1 MNNIILFVVF
11 VAGLIVFQ
19 YIQTHNVDDIINN
32 YIEER
37 GGKQKL
43 NALRSVYMEG
53 FREMMDYRMPI
64 EISIIQNEYYRTD
77 FEINKTSGYLLI
89 TPNEGWYYNP
99 LLSMKP
105 QPILT
110 ETIGR
115 LKDEMDIA
123 GPLFNYES
131 KGHKAELKLKESV
144 KGKTVNKIHL
154 TLKNGNQIFYFIEK
168 ESDLL
173 VQTRKIIMEDG
184 KEPFEIVTNYD
195 DYKFVYGILFPHT
208 ISNPSEGIMG
218 GVITFTSIRINEPVE
233 KNISQQG
240 IFT

>member
-53 FREMMDYRMPI
+53 FREMMGYRMPI

-77 FEINKTSGYLLI
+77 FEINKTNGYLLI
-89 TPNEGWYYNP
+89 TPSEGWYYNP

-195 DYKFVYGILFPHT
+195 DYKFVDGILFPHT